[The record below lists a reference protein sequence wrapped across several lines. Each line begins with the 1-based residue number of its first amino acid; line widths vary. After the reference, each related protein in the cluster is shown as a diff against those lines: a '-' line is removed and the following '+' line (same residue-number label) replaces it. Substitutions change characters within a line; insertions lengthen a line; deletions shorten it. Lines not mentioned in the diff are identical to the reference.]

1 MSSSLEDKIS
11 QINQLNQNMT
21 GFIDNFGSQ
30 SQSLVDGLKSS
41 TTNLGSY
48 ADKLSTV
55 SLPDSIKLTG
65 NVTSEHRFNGAEAAN
80 NVLSTLGPSMEQQ
93 TNNQLNNAFN
103 KINKGPGQLDS
114 GIFGPDTTSIMGK
127 SIK

>member
-1 MSSSLEDKIS
+1 
-11 QINQLNQNMT
+11 
-21 GFIDNFGSQ
+21 
-30 SQSLVDGLKSS
+30 
-41 TTNLGSY
+41 
-48 ADKLSTV
+48 
-55 SLPDSIKLTG
+55 
-65 NVTSEHRFNGAEAAN
+65 
-80 NVLSTLGPSMEQQ
+80 MEQQ